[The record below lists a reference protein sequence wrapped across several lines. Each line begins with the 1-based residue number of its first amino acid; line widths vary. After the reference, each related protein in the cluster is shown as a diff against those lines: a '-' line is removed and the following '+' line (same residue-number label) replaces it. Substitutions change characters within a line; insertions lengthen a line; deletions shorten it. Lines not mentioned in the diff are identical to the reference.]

1 MMRKVNIA
9 LCEDNEYFRESLRQF
24 IEDTPGYK
32 VTACLSSAQNIIESI
47 EKDVPDLILMDID
60 MPGMTGIEATALVK
74 AHFPEVHVMILTVY
88 EDDDR
93 IFKAIM
99 AGANGYLLKKTTPA
113 KILESINEVLEGGA
127 SMSASIVKKVL
138 NFFNQQSNTTNTND
152 YTLSLRELDILKCL
166 VNGDSYKMIADNC
179 NISIGTVRSH
189 ISAIYRKLH
198 INSKSEAVA
207 KAIKERLVL

>member
-1 MMRKVNIA
+1 MRKVNIA

-24 IEDTPGYK
+24 IEDSPGFN
-32 VTACLSSAQNIIESI
+32 VTACLSSARNVIEAI
-47 EKDVPDLILMDID
+47 QKEVPDLILMDID

-74 AHFPEVHVMILTVY
+74 TYFPEIQVMILTVY
-88 EDDDR
+88 EDDDK

-99 AGANGYLLKKTTPA
+99 AGANGYLLKKTAPS

-138 NFFNQQSNTTNTND
+138 NYFNQQRNSTNTND
-152 YTLSLRELDILKCL
+152 YTLSQRELDILKCL

-179 NISIGTVRSH
+179 EISIGTVRSH

-207 KAIKERLVL
+207 KAIKEKLVN

>member
-1 MMRKVNIA
+1 MMKKVNIA

-32 VTACLSSAQNIIESI
+32 VTACLSSARNIIESI
-47 EKDVPDLILMDID
+47 QKDVPDLILMDID

-74 AHFPEVHVMILTVY
+74 THFPEIQIMILTVY
-88 EDDDR
+88 EDDEK
-93 IFKAIM
+93 IFNAIM
-99 AGANGYLLKKTTPA
+99 AGANGYLLKKTAPA
-113 KILESINEVLEGGA
+113 KILDSINEVLEGGA

-138 NFFNQQSNTTNTND
+138 GFFNQQSNAANTND
-152 YTLSLRELDILKCL
+152 YTLSQRELDILKCL

-179 NISIGTVRSH
+179 SISIGTVRSH
-189 ISAIYRKLH
+189 ICAIYRKLH

>member
-1 MMRKVNIA
+1 MRKINIA

-24 IEDTPGYK
+24 IDDTPGFK
-32 VTACLSSAQNIIESI
+32 VTACLSTAQNIIESI
-47 EKDVPDLILMDID
+47 QKDVPDLILMDID
-60 MPGMTGIEATALVK
+60 MPGMTGIEATGLVK
-74 AHFPEVHVMILTVY
+74 THFPEVQVMILTVY
-88 EDDDR
+88 EDDER

-99 AGANGYLLKKTTPA
+99 AGANGYLLKKTAPS

-138 NFFNQQSNTTNTND
+138 AFFNKQSNSTNTND
-152 YTLSLRELDILKCL
+152 YTLSQRELDILKCL

-179 NISIGTVRSH
+179 DISIGTVRSH
-189 ISAIYRKLH
+189 ICAIYKKLH

-207 KAIKERLVL
+207 KAIKERLVG